1 MKEYFQNIATQ
12 LGLDFSYAPNS
23 YQNLNSFDT
32 DNPISKFMLF
42 PMRTRRGIVSNSS
55 YESFK
60 TYSSSFMV
68 LEKDVF
74 DNSYEEMF
82 DTPITNAYAIISAV
96 VAYFECDNSKVIQN
110 WDIEEVYNLFDMNAT
125 GLLVTFTI
133 QDYD

>member
-1 MKEYFQNIATQ
+1 
-12 LGLDFSYAPNS
+12 
-23 YQNLNSFDT
+23 
-32 DNPISKFMLF
+32 
-42 PMRTRRGIVSNSS
+42 
-55 YESFK
+55 
-60 TYSSSFMV
+60 MV

-82 DTPITNAYAIISAV
+82 DTPITNAYAIISAIE
-96 VAYFECDNSKVIQN
+96 AYFECDNSKVIQN